1 MNRNKELLKWLGIS
15 IGVFFLSFVFLYIY
29 NDIERNNNFSFDF
42 EYLEDV
48 PSSGKNAYLYLN
60 GFDSSFTY
68 VMDDDDVYS
77 YYIYSNEEGN
87 NILVKVNDEEARD
100 CAKKDRWDDV
110 SCYLEGGAYPLR
122 DELKDEVIE
131 KIGYEIELDD
141 LYLDTELKLYR
152 DNSTFWMLYIC
163 CICAGVIGTL
173 VCLVLLIKDNFSS
186 IKNNKSSIGKWI
198 FRLSFLVYGVILM
211 VSIIFGLESG
221 FEEFLLMLLI
231 LGLIF
236 IIIPIIPAALIYQI
250 VYIFLHYKKKK

>member
-1 MNRNKELLKWLGIS
+1 MNRNKELLKWLFIS
-15 IGVFFLSFVFLYIY
+15 IGVFFLSFVFLYFYDEIRY
-29 NDIERNNNFSFDF
+29 NNNFYTDF
-42 EYLEDV
+42 EYLDDV
-48 PSSGKNAYLYLN
+48 PSSGKNAHLDLH
-60 GFDSSFTY
+60 GFNSRFIY
-68 VMDDDDVYS
+68 IMNDDDIYN
-77 YYIYSNEEGN
+77 YYVYSNEDGN
-87 NILVKVNDEEARD
+87 NILVKVNDEDARD

-110 SCYLEGGAYPLR
+110 SCYLEGGAYPLS

-131 KIGYEIELDD
+131 KIGYELELDD

-221 FEEFLLMLLI
+221 FDEFLLMLLI
-231 LGLIF
+231 LGLICTVV
-236 IIIPIIPAALIYQI
+236 PIIPAALIYQI